1 MWMLSFIPDAFL
13 AWVVNIILLAGIIGF
28 AAPFFFGYVIRFLPA
43 LAPYRIL
50 VQVVSIILLVAGV
63 YLKGGYSVEMEWR
76 EKVAKLEQQVKEAEA
91 KSAVVNEKI
100 ITVYKDKIKVLHDVQ
115 VVYQE
120 RIKEVEKKIDAE
132 CKVAPEAIDILND
145 AAKGAKK

>member
-1 MWMLSFIPDAFL
+1 MH
-13 AWVVNIILLAGIIGF
+13 
-28 AAPFFFGYVIRFLPA
+28 Y
-43 LAPYRIL
+43 
-50 VQVVSIILLVAGV
+50 
-63 YLKGGYSVEMEWR
+63 YSYFDELT
-76 EKVAKLEQQVKEAEA
+76 KNLTEQQVKEAEA